1 MNASSDL
8 LSFKNYIDG
17 QAAVPASGQYLPVYE
32 PARGVQYAQHA
43 DSTVLDVDA
52 AVAAAD
58 RARRGWAS
66 MPAEQRADW
75 LRRIADGI
83 EARLEEFAAAESR
96 DSGKPLAL
104 ARSVDIPRAVS
115 NFRFFAA
122 QAELFSSECHEGN
135 GRGLNYTLRQPLGAV
150 ACISPWNLPL
160 YLLTWKIAPALAAGN
175 TVVAKPS
182 EITPC
187 TAWMLGQLC
196 AQIGLPA
203 GVLNLLQG
211 RGAEA
216 GSKLVTHPRIKAV
229 SFTGSTATG
238 SAIASSTATQ
248 FKKLSLE
255 MGGKNAA
262 IVFADCDI
270 ELAVEELVRGAFNN
284 QGQICLC
291 MSRIL
296 VERSIWTQFRDAYVA
311 RVKRLKVGNPTDPQ
325 SNLGAIVSEQHM
337 EKVLSYIALAHEEGG
352 RLLCGGERVEL
363 PAPFDRGWFI
373 APTVFDQLP
382 YNCRVNQEEV
392 FGPFTALMPFDDE
405 QQALSFANGTVYGLA
420 TSLWTSDLNRAH
432 RMAAELESGIV
443 WINCWMLRDLRT
455 PFGGVKHSGVG
466 REGGLDAMRFFT
478 EQKNVCIKIMG
489 FSARA

>member
-1 MNASSDL
+1 MSAPAANLRFD
-8 LSFKNYIDG
+8 NYIAG
-17 QAAVPASGQYLPVYE
+17 KAAAPISGRYLPVYE
-32 PARGVQYAQHA
+32 PAKGAVYAQHA
-43 DSTVLDVDA
+43 DSGVADVDA

-58 RARRGWAS
+58 AARDDWAAL
-66 MPAEQRADW
+66 PAEQRADW
-75 LRRIADGI
+75 LRRIADAI
-83 EARLEEFAAAESR
+83 EAQQEAFALAESR
-96 DSGKPLAL
+96 DSGKPLIL
-104 ARSVDIPRAVS
+104 AAGVDIPRAVS

-122 QAELFSSECHEGN
+122 QAELFSSECHLGN

-182 EITPC
+182 EVTPC

-196 AQIGLPA
+196 QQIGLPP

-216 GSKLVTHPRIKAV
+216 GSHLVSHPRIKAV

-238 SAIASSTATQ
+238 AAIASRTATQ

-262 IVFADCDI
+262 IVFADADI
-270 ELAVEELVRGAFNN
+270 DRAVEELVRGAFSN

-296 VERSIWTQFRDAYVA
+296 VERRIWAEFRDAFVA
-311 RVKRLKVGNPTDPQ
+311 RVKQLKVGDPSDPK
-325 SNLGAIVSEQHM
+325 SNLGALVSEQHM
-337 EKVLSYIALAHEEGG
+337 DKVLGYIALAHEEGG
-352 RLLCGGERVEL
+352 RLLCGGERL
-363 PAPFDRGWFI
+363 QLAAPFDQGWYI

-392 FGPFTALMPFDDE
+392 FGPFAALLPFDDE

-420 TSLWTSDLNRAH
+420 SSLWTSDLNRAH
-432 RMAAELESGIV
+432 RMAAQLETGIV

-466 REGGLDAMRFFT
+466 REGGLEAMRFFT
-478 EQKNVCIKIMG
+478 EPKNVCLQV
-489 FSARA
+489 